1 MYEITDV
8 IRDYHGNKNKTFQP
22 YRITVKRNDMKKSD
36 IKTLDDLK
44 EFLTE
49 YCKENP
55 EDDCCELVR
64 GICEE
69 NGWIYTDDSDLEYD
83 WDDYAYDGKNL
94 LSCDG
99 GREWNVCKVE
109 GVEMEYKGRDII
121 VREDAV
127 NFYIKYESSNR
138 GGFYPKADWELEE
151 ALEDHANTYEGK

>member
-1 MYEITDV
+1 
-8 IRDYHGNKNKTFQP
+8 
-22 YRITVKRNDMKKSD
+22 MKKSD

-55 EDDCCELVR
+55 EADCCELVR
-64 GICEE
+64 GIC
-69 NGWIYTDDSDLEYD
+69 
-83 WDDYAYDGKNL
+83 DGKNL

-138 GGFYPKADWELEE
+138 GGFYSKADWELEE